1 MNDNHAEADAGKL
14 DWSAPQID
22 IVAATEAEN
31 GSSNGAD
38 VTLAS

>member
-1 MNDNHAEADAGKL
+1 MNDNHAESDAGKL

-22 IVAATEAEN
+22 IVSATEAEN
-31 GSSNGAD
+31 GSSIGGD